1 VVEVVGEDVHGQGR
15 HADVHLV
22 TNMALLGIVRV
33 QSPVC
38 LPVPGEVAAGGVV
51 LTALRTGV
59 LRLGLL
65 HQSLL
70 LLGAAVTC
78 KKGLVSV
85 GSRAA
90 VVDLEHGGLLSPVTW
105 LGFSLHI

>member
-1 VVEVVGEDVHGQGR
+1 MVGEEPRPGECLVTVGALVVPVVGLHVHGQGW
-15 HADVHLV
+15 HGGVVLV
-22 TNMALLGIVRV
+22 TNSTVPALLCVDLSV
-33 QSPVC
+33 S
-38 LPVPGEVAAGGVV
+38 GEVAAGGVV

-78 KKGLVSV
+78 KKGLK
-85 GSRAA
+85 
-90 VVDLEHGGLLSPVTW
+90 
-105 LGFSLHI
+105 